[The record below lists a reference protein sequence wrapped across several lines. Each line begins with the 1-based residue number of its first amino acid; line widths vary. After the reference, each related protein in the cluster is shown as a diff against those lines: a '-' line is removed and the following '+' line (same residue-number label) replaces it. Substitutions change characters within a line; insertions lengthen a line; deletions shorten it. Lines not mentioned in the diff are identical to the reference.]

1 MVNNNNESTKSI
13 LLNALRNSN
22 EPISGQTLAE
32 KANLSRVSVWKAVQ
46 ALQNVGYEITSVSH
60 KGYQLT
66 KDLPDSLF
74 PWEFGIYE
82 PYFRHFQLT
91 TSTMTIAREIAINKN
106 SDNPYNSYGNF
117 NGFPFYIITA
127 DEQTDIQT
135 LENSTWK
142 SEKGGL
148 FFTLV
153 SHPSNIHF
161 LSTTNFSTLLLQ
173 NIQKSIL
180 TTLCNFSTNN
190 YYIKKDDLRNIYYL
204 SPEKKEIKVCGILD
218 EINILGGKI
227 NYANF
232 GVGINITNSSRK
244 KILVN
249 FIQNLLSNIN
259 KENLL

>member
-1 MVNNNNESTKSI
+1 MVNINNESTKSI
-13 LLNALRNSN
+13 LLTSLRNSKS
-22 EPISGQTLAE
+22 PISGQTLAE
-32 KANLSRVSVWKAVQ
+32 KANLSRVSIWKAVNR
-46 ALQNVGYEITSVSH
+46 LQNVGYEISSIAH

-82 PYFRHFQLT
+82 PYFRHYQIT
-91 TSTMTIAREIAINKN
+91 TSTMTIARDIALNKN
-106 SDNPYNSYGNF
+106 SDIPYNSYDNF

-127 DEQTDIQT
+127 DEQTEIQT

-153 SHPSNIHF
+153 SHPLNIEF
-161 LSTTNFSTLLLQ
+161 SSKNNLSTSLLI

-180 TTLCNFSTNN
+180 STLSNLNTNT
-190 YYIKKDDLRNIYYL
+190 YYVKKDDLRNIYYL
-204 SPEKKEIKVCGILD
+204 SPEKKEVKVCGILD

-232 GVGINITNSSRK
+232 GIGINITNSSRK
-244 KILVN
+244 KVLIN
-249 FIQNLLSNIN
+249 FIQNLLTNIN